1 MNEKFLYLQV
11 YKDLKNSILGGQYKT
26 GSKLP
31 SENELCEVYKTT
43 RLTIRQALDE
53 LIKEGFVYKEHG
65 RGTFV
70 KAEMRSLGLLSFKGF
85 SEVVGETYQVKT
97 EILQNPVFQS
107 FPKKI
112 AHQISEEERQV
123 GCIYLERLRFAD
135 DAPVMLE
142 YTYLPN
148 IEVLVENQTTIKIK
162 NICDEPFV
170 NGSLF
175 KTLHARFQI
184 EVIGLEQTIK
194 AIESE
199 KHTAELLKMKV
210 KKPILYISRRYT
222 TNKPNFF
229 IYSTLYCNTD
239 KYSISNTF

>member
-11 YKDLKNSILGGQYKT
+11 YKDLKNSILSGQYKT

-43 RLTIRQALDE
+43 RLTVRQAFDE

-70 KAEMRSLGLLSFKGF
+70 KSEMRSLGLLSFKGF
-85 SEVVGETYQVKT
+85 SEVVGQSHQVKT
-97 EILQNPVFQS
+97 KILQNLVFQS
-107 FPKKI
+107 FPKNFS
-112 AHQISEEERQV
+112 HQISEEERLA

-135 DAPVMLE
+135 ETPVMLE
-142 YTYLPN
+142 HTYLPD
-148 IEVLVENQTTIKIK
+148 IEVLVENKRIAKIK
-162 NICDEPFV
+162 SICDEPLV
-170 NGSLF
+170 SGSLF
-175 KTLHARFQI
+175 KTLHAKFQI
-184 EVIGLEQTIK
+184 EVVGLEQAIR

-199 KHTAELLKMKV
+199 KHTAELLKMQV
-210 KKPILYISRRYT
+210 KKPILYVSRRYT
-222 TNKPNFF
+222 TNKANFF